1 MGNSYKHDK
10 AGFMGAE
17 WDSFVPG
24 PEVWKEV
31 YRVMKPGAH
40 LLAFT
45 GSRTMDLMGFSIRF
59 AGFEMR
65 ETLMAWLYSQGFPKS
80 LDASKAVDEALG
92 AERVVSGSIERPAFK
107 TGASGYTDNLA
118 WSGERRDIPATPE
131 AQQWQGWGSALKP
144 AFEPVLLARKPL
156 VGTTAEALLS
166 GGTGALNIDGCRVG
180 TEERFNNPTHQG
192 VGAGTFA
199 TGRWPPNV
207 LMTHHPECVEDGVC
221 HQECMAEQLK
231 AQTGSD
237 VTRFFPQFYYSPK
250 ASRAERETGA
260 PEDAERVTGAEAVKR
275 KKGSKGM
282 ESPRAGAGRTAEDVW
297 NNHPTVKPVDVMR
310 WLVRLVA
317 PPGSIVLDPFNGS
330 GTTGVAALHEGA
342 RYVGC
347 EREERFVEIS
357 TGRLIHAEKES
368 TGLPPVKLAPKER
381 ERTEVVPLPDS
392 EALRKAFDL
401 TDEIKVERKPGGLAS
416 KDFKRLV
423 AKSLKR

>member
-1 MGNSYKHDK
+1 
-10 AGFMGAE
+10 
-17 WDSFVPG
+17 
-24 PEVWKEV
+24 
-31 YRVMKPGAH
+31 
-40 LLAFT
+40 
-45 GSRTMDLMGFSIRF
+45 
-59 AGFEMR
+59 MR
-65 ETLMAWLYSQGFPKS
+65 DTIMAWLYSQGFPKS

-92 AERVVSGSIERPAFK
+92 AERVVSST
-107 TGASGYTDNLA
+107 TGKPNVNTSTSSGYVTNDA
-118 WSGERRDIPATPE
+118 WSGERRDLPVTPE

-144 AFEPVLLARKPL
+144 AFEPVLLGRKPL
-156 VGTTAEALLS
+156 VGTIAEALLS
-166 GGTGALNIDGCRVG
+166 EGTGALNIDGCRVPTTDSLKG
-180 TEERFNNPTHQG
+180 GAYAASPSPCQHTGGWGSDRDNPDSSFKRG
-192 VGAGTFA
+192 GAGDFQQPE
-199 TGRWPPNV
+199 GRWPPNV
-207 LMTHHPECVEDGVC
+207 LVTHHPECVEDGAC

-260 PEDAERVTGAEAVKR
+260 PEDAERVTGAEAVRR
-275 KKGSKGM
+275 KAGSAGLK
-282 ESPRAGAGRTAEDVW
+282 SPRAGAGRTAEDVW
-297 NNHPTVKPVDVMR
+297 NNHPTLKPVDVMR

-357 TGRLIHAEKES
+357 TARLAHAEKES

-381 ERTEVVPLPDS
+381 ERTEVIPVPDS
-392 EALRKAFDL
+392 EALQRAFDL
-401 TDEIKVERKPGGLAS
+401 TEEIKVERKPGGLAS